1 MNTFNNNEK
10 NELLKD
16 YYVDKKTFLIQIIIS
31 AIIILLVAVLII
43 ILLTTTT
50 NHLYENEEI
59 LTGYIPINSILATY
73 QIDDINTPILL
84 YNDKYSYYI
93 HTIRVDGEKIDEVK
107 NVYTFST
114 TGEHQVKLS
123 LKKPLKTTEEF
134 FINCEN
140 LKEVNLANLTTV
152 DIQNATSMF
161 SNCTNLESV
170 DLSNFDALNLK
181 NISKMFYNCNSLT
194 SIDIS
199 NFSGDKLL

>member
-73 QIDDINTPILL
+73 QIDDINIPILL
-84 YNDKYSYYI
+84 YNDKYYPSM
-93 HTIRVDGEKIDEVK
+93 
-107 NVYTFST
+107 
-114 TGEHQVKLS
+114 
-123 LKKPLKTTEEF
+123 
-134 FINCEN
+134 NCF
-140 LKEVNLANLTTV
+140 LRGT
-152 DIQNATSMF
+152 
-161 SNCTNLESV
+161 
-170 DLSNFDALNLK
+170 
-181 NISKMFYNCNSLT
+181 
-194 SIDIS
+194 
-199 NFSGDKLL
+199 